1 MTLVAVA
8 EFPAKPPTSFERNT
22 HFRSSDPWKRDFQI
36 PDSVWTGRGFWSS
49 SSSSSCYGS
58 LENLMSGLL
67 VLPTSTAPWIN
78 SIESGM
84 DRLRA
89 EKRAVSVRV
98 ESASENL
105 FELRR
110 LTGFSWIH
118 LANLLN
124 VDRRTLNNWVKGK
137 KIRERNR
144 EHIART
150 LGVMR
155 FADRGSAELNSVA
168 LYERHT
174 QHQIS
179 PFEAIRAGNYALA
192 SQLLSHGSARPDGWQ
207 AGTGSMSWIGEFQP
221 IVMHADADGTE
232 TIEPLPDEP
241 EPVSRKRPIRRG

>member
-1 MTLVAVA
+1 MNLVAVA
-8 EFPAKPPTSFERNT
+8 EFPEKPPTRFERKT
-22 HFRSSDPWKRDFQI
+22 RFRNSGSWQTDSQI
-36 PDSVWTGRGFWSS
+36 PNSVRTGGYLWNSSPSS
-49 SSSSSCYGS
+49 SYFET
-58 LENLMSGLL
+58 LENLISGLL
-67 VLPTSTAPWIN
+67 VLPTSTAPWIH

-84 DRLRA
+84 ERLRA

-110 LTGFSWIH
+110 VTGFSWIH

-124 VDRRTLNNWVKGK
+124 VDRRTLNNWVKGR

-174 QHQIS
+174 QHHIS

-192 SQLLSHGSARPDGWQ
+192 RQILSHGSARPDGWQ
-207 AGTGSMSWIGEFQP
+207 AGTIMSRIGEFQP
-221 IVMHADADGTE
+221 ILMHPDADGTE

-241 EPVSRKRPIRRG
+241 EPVFRKRSIRRV